1 MMTRWV
7 SGGSSARRARA
18 ALGEE
23 GGLAAVEFALI
34 LPVALLLISL
44 IVYGGQIFSVQRK
57 VSMGAMTVANIFAQA
72 NNDSSATLS
81 AAELNQILSYPNL
94 ILYPYD
100 SSAVQVVVSELK
112 VTTTTNNGVPTATG
126 AAQHSCGNANAI
138 ANNMIPPFG
147 QTMPIDP
154 SIAAAFTGSANSP
167 PPANSYVVLGQVYFP
182 FQPTGIFYSLGQ
194 VTLSDFRDDDPPLR
208 PPTLILPV
216 QFPQAVIDE
225 HSDGRRD
232 ERTKRVRRGGRTY
245 QAERYGLLASLSDRN
260 RLSRFPRLRIAY
272 SPRARTGA
280 NSTERSVV
288 AGLLPAIRAVP
299 RSRRR
304 QVGNSLSCP

>member
-72 NNDSSATLS
+72 NNDFVSNALGRRTQPDPQLPEPDSLH
-81 AAELNQILSYPNL
+81 
-94 ILYPYD
+94 PYD

-182 FQPTGIFYSLGQ
+182 FQPTGNI
-194 VTLSDFRDDDPPLR
+194 R
-208 PPTLILPV
+208 P
-216 QFPQAVIDE
+216 
-225 HSDGRRD
+225 
-232 ERTKRVRRGGRTY
+232 
-245 QAERYGLLASLSDRN
+245 
-260 RLSRFPRLRIAY
+260 
-272 SPRARTGA
+272 ARTGH
-280 NSTERSVV
+280 SV
-288 AGLLPAIRAVP
+288 GLP
-299 RSRRR
+299 
-304 QVGNSLSCP
+304 